1 MNVAQLLKRG
11 LSGLIT
17 TASGTRLSAEGSDG
31 EAPEFPPQ
39 AIYYANH
46 SSHLDFVTLW
56 AIMPTALQPKV
67 RPIAAADY
75 WGSGIKRSVATGIF
89 NAHLVHR
96 FKDRPHTP
104 AAARPSRQTDAGSSP
119 KTSQLTGMTDILDA
133 GESLI
138 IFPEGTRGPG
148 DQVATFQAGLYRLAK
163 HAPEVPVVPVT
174 LKNLNRILPKG
185 EAIPVPRLSQVI
197 VHQPLFVGD
206 NESQEDFLS
215 RARGVL
221 AAQLATDTEGDNA

>member
-1 MNVAQLLKRG
+1 MALILIG
-11 LSGLIT
+11 SLIT
-17 TASGTRLSAEGSDG
+17 VVMRLQRIAQALHTDKGESDECGATAQTWTVWIDHDRPGTRLSAEGSDG

-39 AIYYANH
+39 AIYFANH

-119 KTSQLTGMTDILDA
+119 KTSQLTGMTDILM
-133 GESLI
+133 
-138 IFPEGTRGPG
+138 
-148 DQVATFQAGLYRLAK
+148 
-163 HAPEVPVVPVT
+163 PVNP
-174 LKNLNRILPKG
+174 
-185 EAIPVPRLSQVI
+185 
-197 VHQPLFVGD
+197 
-206 NESQEDFLS
+206 
-215 RARGVL
+215 
-221 AAQLATDTEGDNA
+221 